1 MFIINTKS
9 ISTNFNIQKVWNA
22 VSKCVDGKL
31 GIETG
36 TLKSNVT
43 WMKSIC
49 ISCSIKIVIIEYIE
63 KVQRTDKKKLDHL
76 FEKKQQE
83 DGLDNNNMNPN
94 NIMNPKY
101 EP

>member
-1 MFIINTKS
+1 
-9 ISTNFNIQKVWNA
+9 
-22 VSKCVDGKL
+22 
-31 GIETG
+31 
-36 TLKSNVT
+36 
-43 WMKSIC
+43 MKSIC